1 MKTSSAKAKGRKLQQ
16 FIRDEIL
23 VYYPELTPD
32 DVRSTSMGN
41 GGEDVQLSPKAR
53 AVFPFSVEAKSLAR
67 IACFRYYE
75 QACANAKK
83 GEPIVVMKE
92 NGSKPLVLM
101 DFRAFMNLLKDCNE
115 S

>member
-16 FIRDEIL
+16 YVRDEIL
-23 VYYPELTPD
+23 AYFPELEVD

-53 AVFPFSVEAKSLAR
+53 AVFPFSIECKSLAR

-75 QACANAKK
+75 QAEANAKHHA
-83 GEPIVVMKE
+83 PVVVMKE

-101 DFRAFMNLLKDCNE
+101 DFRMFMNLVKGQQ
-115 S
+115 

>member
-1 MKTSSAKAKGRKLQQ
+1 MQQ
-16 FIRDEIL
+16 YIRDTIL
-23 VYYPELTPD
+23 VNFEELTDD

-41 GGEDVQLSPKAR
+41 GGEDIQLSPKAR
-53 AVFPFSVEAKSLAR
+53 TFFPFSVEAKNLAR

-92 NGSKPLVLM
+92 NGSKPLVLI
-101 DFRAFMNLLKDCNE
+101 DFRAFMELVKSNA